1 VCIPNLKKRR
11 RTELEMLLSIF
22 DQSNRSEHHHILNI
36 SENDFPEK
44 YRDIIRRLQKAQS
57 EQTLRNQMTLEDD
70 LRSQIEN
77 VWRESAENKEKIA
90 KQEKVI
96 EAKEKALS
104 ESKKAIKES
113 KKTIK
118 EKEKTIEEKEKA
130 LSESKQAIEEK
141 EKALSESKQTIEA
154 SQKVLQDKDDFI
166 RKLQEQLEK
175 MKNK

>member
-1 VCIPNLKKRR
+1 R

-57 EQTLRNQMTLEDD
+57 EQALRNQMTLEDD

-113 KKTIK
+113 KKAIK
-118 EKEKTIEEKEKA
+118 A
-130 LSESKQAIEEK
+130 K
-141 EKALSESKQTIEA
+141 EKALSESKQTIEEKEKA
-154 SQKVLQDKDDFI
+154 LFESKQAIEQKENELVKKDKVLEDQQAMIQKLKDELDKI
-166 RKLQEQLEK
+166 KHK
-175 MKNK
+175 